1 MRVVRDLALTGKF
14 YDVGNEEDADLREL
28 QTDRVT
34 VSVKDKDGKELV
46 NVTRIVLVGDA
57 T

>member
-1 MRVVRDLALTGKF
+1 VRVVRDLALTGKF